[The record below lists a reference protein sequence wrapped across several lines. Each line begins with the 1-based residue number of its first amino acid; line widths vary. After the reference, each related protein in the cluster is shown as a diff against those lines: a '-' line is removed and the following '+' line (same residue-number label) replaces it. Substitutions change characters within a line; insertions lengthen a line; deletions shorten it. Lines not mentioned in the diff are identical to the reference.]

1 MHNTIIYDS
10 SGYGNNGTIIG
21 SLETVSDSSRY
32 SCAMK
37 FNGSSSIKFL
47 DFNLGNV
54 WSAGIWFYS
63 PSTSTKTWSS
73 LFAVNNNGGDSDLK
87 MNIYY

>member
-1 MHNTIIYDS
+1 VGSLGTVGDS
-10 SGYGNNGTIIG
+10 SQ
-21 SLETVSDSSRY
+21 Y
-32 SCAMK
+32 SCATK
-37 FNGSSSIKFL
+37 FDGSSAIKFL

-63 PSTSTKTWSS
+63 PSTSTQMWSS

-87 MNIYY
+87 MNMYY